1 MFPLRPGK
9 TQSLPKNRTKNVEA
23 HTSPTR
29 FGMGDH
35 YGSGYKQKMG
45 RLRDDTLG
53 YIPVSRKKMGTPPKS
68 VV

>member
-1 MFPLRPGK
+1 MFPLRPSAVK
-9 TQSLPKNRTKNVEA
+9 LPGNRTKNAEA

-29 FGMGDH
+29 FGMGNY
-35 YGSGYKQKMG
+35 YGMGYRNPMG

-53 YIPVSRKKMGTPPKS
+53 YKPVSRKQMGTPPKS